1 MLGLIVPCWRRAGR
15 GCLWP
20 GHHLSVMLME
30 RGLWSPFGG
39 HSWLPWLP
47 GLVST
52 ETDRGNAD
60 SVVGLK
66 NTDTLSFGGIK
77 KRNLKKNK
85 KKNPRGSIHYVSGLY
100 SPPLFK

>member
-85 KKNPRGSIHYVSGLY
+85 KKPQRLHPLCFWPVFP
-100 SPPLFK
+100 SPL

>member
-1 MLGLIVPCWRRAGR
+1 MEPVR
-15 GCLWP
+15 GP
-20 GHHLSVMLME
+20 FHSV
-30 RGLWSPFGG
+30 RGLR
-39 HSWLPWLP
+39 WLP